1 MDEMRVDG
9 GIVAIVM
16 GALGAAWTMIR
27 MFFNLMKRVE
37 NNEKDITSLKR
48 AHDQKLEEMRDDIH
62 DLSDRTEKRHDS
74 IESKL
79 DRLIERSIPR

>member
-79 DRLIERSIPR
+79 DRLIERSVPR